1 MEAAL
6 LVQFALKGACVLL
19 ATWAV
24 TVGMRRASAASRH
37 LVWTLGVIATL
48 ALPLVRVVGPRWDV
62 AAPASIPET
71 EWFAVPATTAELAPP
86 QPVQETAVLLPQA
99 STDAPGPAAASSRR
113 SVGEGGKPAPTADIA
128 PGAAL
133 LGIWLAGAGVLMLR
147 LIYGFTR
154 AARIARRGEEVEDD
168 GWLQAFDEAAA
179 ALQVDRPVQLKISDD
194 TSVPVACGLLRPTV
208 LLPRDAMAWP
218 AERRGV
224 VLLHELAHV
233 RRRDCLVQALGQCV
247 RALHWM
253 NPLAHI
259 ALARLRAEQERAC
272 DDLVLSTGTAAP
284 VYADHLFEIARAFR
298 TPAAPAWAT
307 LAMARPSQLEGRLM
321 AILDDRCNR
330 APAGRRVR
338 AVLSVCALTAIVL
351 LGALHITTESPVARA
366 LVAAGDVTLPFMAAD
381 PDPQPMP
388 NPEPD
393 AAAQAT
399 PAAPATPATP
409 AAQASDEVTDE
420 TRRRVADALA
430 TALDDQDLEVRK
442 RAIEGLVSMRDARAV
457 PALLRASRD
466 ANADLRELAINGLIR
481 FDTPEARAAVLAG
494 LKDASADV
502 RERAASAVGRTRDAA
517 AVPSL
522 LPLLKDPQ
530 AGVRERAALALGMI
544 GDSGAIDAL
553 TAALKDA
560 DARVRE
566 NAASALAM
574 IARGERR
581 GPRGPIP
588 PVPPIRIGAN
598 GVPENVKDIAEFAR
612 DMALRFGPDMKAFE
626 AEMKQVEKEIE
637 ADVEATVDAAF
648 DSLR

>member
-1 MEAAL
+1 MEAPL
-6 LVQFALKGACVLL
+6 LVQLALKGACVLL

-48 ALPLVRVVGPRWDV
+48 ALPLVRVVGPSWDV
-62 AAPASIPET
+62 AVPASVPET
-71 EWFAVPATTAELAPP
+71 EWFAVAATAAEPAPP

-99 STDAPGPAAASSRR
+99 STDLPVPAAASPR
-113 SVGEGGKPAPTADIA
+113 PAVSAGT
-128 PGAAL
+128 AL
-133 LGIWLAGAGVLMLR
+133 LGIWLAGVAVLVLR
-147 LIYGFTR
+147 LVFGFTR
-154 AARIARRGEEVEDD
+154 AAGMTRRGTDVDDD

-179 ALQVDRPVQLKISDD
+179 ALQVDRPVQLKISDE
-194 TSVPVACGLLRPTV
+194 TSVPVACGLLRPAV

-218 AERRGV
+218 DERRGV

-233 RRRDCLVQALGQCV
+233 RRRDCLVQAIGQLA

-259 ALARLRAEQERAC
+259 ALARLRSEQERAC

-351 LGALHITTESPVARA
+351 LGALHLTTESPVARA
-366 LVAAGDVTLPFMAAD
+366 LAAGSDVTLSFMAPDAEPQPA
-381 PDPQPMP
+381 PDPAP
-388 NPEPD
+388 NPAAEP
-393 AAAQAT
+393 AAQAA
-399 PAAPATPATP
+399 PAAPAAPAG
-409 AAQASDEVTDE
+409 QAPGEVTDE

-430 TALDDQDLEVRK
+430 TALDDQNLEVRK
-442 RAIEGLVSMRDARAV
+442 RAIEGLVSMRDPRAI

-466 ANADLRELAINGLIR
+466 ADAGLRELAINGLTR
-481 FDTPEARAAVLAG
+481 FDTPESRAAVLAG
-494 LKDASADV
+494 LKDANADV
-502 RERAASAVGRTRDAA
+502 RERAATAVGRRRDAA

-522 LPLLKDPQ
+522 LPLLNDPQ

-544 GDSGAIDAL
+544 GDSSAIDGL

-581 GPRGPIP
+581 GPRGPTPPALPMP
-588 PVPPIRIGAN
+588 PVRIGMN
-598 GVPENVKDIAEFAR
+598 GVPENLKEITDFAR
-612 DMALRFGPDMKAFE
+612 DMALRFEPDMKAFE
-626 AEMKQVEKEIE
+626 AEMKLVEKEIE
-637 ADVEATVDAAF
+637 AEVEAAVGAAVDAV
-648 DSLR
+648 R